1 MTRVIETEIIEN
13 EIFRKSFASKRSLK
27 IISDGSMLR
36 WLKIP
41 FFFFSNSD
49 IVPLPRYNNTCRKK
63 EKGKGNKIIRDTMFQ
78 TNAGLFLLLL
88 SLFYFIYF
96 LSLSLSFYERKKN
109 FNHTRTGNLIIKYI
123 SRYQGF
129 IGRIDS
135 VCQCQ
140 CITYAHRSSQIDV
153 AFAPIP
159 SRLNVSRPPPPHPD
173 IAI

>member
-1 MTRVIETEIIEN
+1 MIKNT
-13 EIFRKSFASKRSLK
+13 
-27 IISDGSMLR
+27 
-36 WLKIP
+36 

-63 EKGKGNKIIRDTMFQ
+63 EKGKGNKIIGIQCFRRMRDYFYYYYH
-78 TNAGLFLLLL
+78 
-88 SLFYFIYF
+88 YFILSIF
-96 LSLSLSFYERKKN
+96 SLSLSFYERKKN

-159 SRLNVSRPPPPHPD
+159 SRLKRTYRAPSPSPHPD